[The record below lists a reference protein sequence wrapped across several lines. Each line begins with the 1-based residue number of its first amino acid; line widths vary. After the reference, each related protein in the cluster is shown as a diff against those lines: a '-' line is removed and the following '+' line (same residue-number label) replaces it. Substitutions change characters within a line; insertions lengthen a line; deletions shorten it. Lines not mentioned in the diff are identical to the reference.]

1 MEKGFVESRMRWKLH
16 VRFGGSFLVI
26 SPDENKKTGQPLPIV
41 QVYRKKTSYLTLIVQ
56 VYTGSKGE
64 TRIATLLLPPSLL
77 LFVFASVIE
86 NGAGILTVL
95 E

>member
-1 MEKGFVESRMRWKLH
+1 
-16 VRFGGSFLVI
+16 LVI

-86 NGAGILTVL
+86 NGAGAGPFVKRYSTNSKNFLSL
-95 E
+95 NPH